1 MRSEAGE
8 REKKEGYRL
17 KEGELRDK
25 AGERDVGGQPASCDR
40 GR

>member
-8 REKKEGYRL
+8 REKKGG
-17 KEGELRDK
+17 GELRDK